1 VVGEVAVSLVLIC
14 GALLMLKS
22 LLKAQQVD
30 AGVRIENVI
39 TMAADLPMAAY
50 PTAESAVAFYRAVVE
65 RVQAAPQVE
74 RAAVSSDVPLLG
86 VRGGD
91 QMRVPGREAGVGV
104 RFKRVDPGYFRALD
118 IPLRSGRGIADEDR
132 AGSPLVV
139 VINEE
144 LARRL
149 RQDFGMND
157 PVGKTVSI
165 ACPRYVKQKDV
176 DRADLQIVGV
186 IRDERVGAPQDPQPP
201 VVYVPLAQVPRPE
214 IKLIV
219 RTRGEAG
226 AALLEIREAVKQVD
240 PNLALGDVRT
250 MEQVRERSLSGARQP
265 ARVIGVFAVV
275 AALLAAL
282 GLYGVLSH
290 LVTQQRR
297 EIGIR
302 MALGARPRN
311 VIGHVLGNA
320 SSMVGVGLVLGI
332 LGALALTKAMKGVLF
347 DVSPLDPVVFAGA
360 AVSMLLIGILA
371 GLVPAGRAARVAPVE
386 VLREDG

>member
-1 VVGEVAVSLVLIC
+1 
-14 GALLMLKS
+14 M
-22 LLKAQQVD
+22 
-30 AGVRIENVI
+30 
-39 TMAADLPMAAY
+39 
-50 PTAESAVAFYRAVVE
+50 
-65 RVQAAPQVE
+65 
-74 RAAVSSDVPLLG
+74 
-86 VRGGD
+86 
-91 QMRVPGREAGVGV
+91 
-104 RFKRVDPGYFRALD
+104 
-118 IPLRSGRGIADEDR
+118 RSGRGIADEDR

-149 RQDFGMND
+149 RQDFGMSD

>member
-1 VVGEVAVSLVLIC
+1 
-14 GALLMLKS
+14 
-22 LLKAQQVD
+22 
-30 AGVRIENVI
+30 
-39 TMAADLPMAAY
+39 
-50 PTAESAVAFYRAVVE
+50 
-65 RVQAAPQVE
+65 
-74 RAAVSSDVPLLG
+74 
-86 VRGGD
+86 
-91 QMRVPGREAGVGV
+91 
-104 RFKRVDPGYFRALD
+104 
-118 IPLRSGRGIADEDR
+118 
-132 AGSPLVV
+132 VV

-149 RQDFGMND
+149 HKDFGIAD
-157 PVGKTVSI
+157 PVGKTVSLSS
-165 ACPRYVKQKDV
+165 PQYVKQKDEV
-176 DRADLQIVGV
+176 KGELEIVGV
-186 IRDERVGAPQDPQPP
+186 IRDERVGALQDPPSP

-219 RTRGEAG
+219 RTRGEPG

-265 ARVIGVFAVV
+265 ARVIGVFAAV
-275 AALLAAL
+275 AAILAAL

-311 VIGHVLGNA
+311 VIAHVLGNA

-371 GLVPAGRAARVAPVE
+371 GLVPAGRAAPVPHPAAVPFGPMPAFLNRLPCLRRVMSDVAI
-386 VLREDG
+386 LRNAGIQYGGTRTTSAATPLGGVAL